1 MSSSWTRSP
10 PICPQLWFEI
20 LDYLDPCDYRRLEA
34 CCSLFRNLPEGGTN
48 WRHYCQRSK
57 IIDEDGEAARR
68 REFDS
73 WACPFTLGIPVERL
87 INWRKLFRLHWS
99 TTRQPI
105 ADRPCPSSA
114 PPHTDDTSPRSSRDG
129 KVLRISTSPRSM
141 MRPHPGRASK
151 QYVSRHVVPTVA
163 MRLERVRHRSVTV
176 RIQGMD
182 IRLPAVPV
190 SVPSSSS
197 PSSTSCCPASSGGRL
212 TGALLLD
219 ALRVV
224 CDGIPKFMPLRLRKV
239 QAGGRPGCAV
249 SPSGVLTADQA
260 LMLEWPS
267 QVLIQMP
274 SPHGEAA
281 EHFSPAVDGDTPMVD
296 ASDSHDFSPPF
307 WLPSADIGQLLS
319 SCDCPQDAI
328 RVVDQRWRL
337 PGREDGQRASL
348 GDLGLRGHEQWSLVE
363 RHGAARDGEEA
374 IYFEA
379 HVLEGATIAGF
390 DDTFIVLIRCDDHSM
405 EETYLELDRDACLG
419 DLLDALSRHLERVMG
434 LAVMETVSGFL
445 WANPT
450 RPHQPLLDQPKP
462 TLKLREDLRWCS
474 SERVT
479 IHLATPPS
487 PDTLTAANS
496 RCFQWA
502 LAMRSGLYRTRG
514 PRQPSTSG
522 TQRVMLLV
530 REVEPTPHGADEG
543 SDASSCCEQS
553 LPLPSGDVVSDDGE
567 GGDDDERGETHSW
580 VTAGTEEGWPSSPL
594 LGAGPSPPSPR
605 CRQPAGDSAADE
617 KPCEVCVGAGA
628 GAGEDQED
636 DGIIGMSDDDSEMDF
651 RCDSPAAHPHHYE
664 CEQRHRYSFAHSTC
678 TTTTAAAAA
687 AAKTRCRSYSES
699 YAFHLPPVSEPA
711 TRPPMA
717 PNGRR
722 AKEGAMVEGWSSP
735 NWRVVPHEDLR
746 VVRTSRDARQFEF
759 HPVREDVML
768 VGHKSG
774 AVSVIDF
781 ERDVSVGREPVA
793 QCPILGLAWL
803 HLHPTIAICGA
814 ANDGTT
820 CMLQWDENE
829 GLGRGLRRL
838 HSCRRF
844 EQLSS
849 LSVNVS
855 DDYFMTSGFRRD
867 LALYDVA
874 TARQLQVFDNVHH
887 HHINI
892 LRFSNHSPHIFATSS
907 FDQTCKLWDLRE
919 KICSSRPAQCFHTG
933 CLNVMCCFSPDD
945 RFLLCSGI
953 DASLHQFSLGSACEY
968 PSHDGLQVPPLHSQ
982 QNYRRSLYLST
993 SRHFITAAT
1002 DESFV
1007 RVMGIHGE
1015 DYGIIRFNGLLK
1027 TPLPSD
1033 TDPSSSRMGYD
1044 STALSRRLA
1053 GRNASVSFDGQGSL
1067 MLLSN
1072 PLWGSRMPGFSQ
1084 AIRFLVS
1091 SVRRRMPFAGPPP
1104 PGMSIAE
1111 PPTPP
1116 PPPSPSVIDESED
1129 TDTQQQ
1135 QQQHDP
1141 AMAQQPP
1148 NQQQAAGAT
1157 SRPPTPY
1164 PEMRSRSEYVQ
1175 SLRGHPTKAL
1185 QMGALIA
1192 TYSER
1197 QASFIALATIKGGF
1211 DQERGEDDE
1220 HEGIGHCRYGGG

>member
-1 MSSSWTRSP
+1 
-10 PICPQLWFEI
+10 
-20 LDYLDPCDYRRLEA
+20 
-34 CCSLFRNLPEGGTN
+34 
-48 WRHYCQRSK
+48 
-57 IIDEDGEAARR
+57 
-68 REFDS
+68 
-73 WACPFTLGIPVERL
+73 
-87 INWRKLFRLHWS
+87 
-99 TTRQPI
+99 
-105 ADRPCPSSA
+105 
-114 PPHTDDTSPRSSRDG
+114 
-129 KVLRISTSPRSM
+129 
-141 MRPHPGRASK
+141 
-151 QYVSRHVVPTVA
+151 
-163 MRLERVRHRSVTV
+163 
-176 RIQGMD
+176 
-182 IRLPAVPV
+182 
-190 SVPSSSS
+190 
-197 PSSTSCCPASSGGRL
+197 
-212 TGALLLD
+212 
-219 ALRVV
+219 
-224 CDGIPKFMPLRLRKV
+224 
-239 QAGGRPGCAV
+239 
-249 SPSGVLTADQA
+249 
-260 LMLEWPS
+260 
-267 QVLIQMP
+267 
-274 SPHGEAA
+274 
-281 EHFSPAVDGDTPMVD
+281 
-296 ASDSHDFSPPF
+296 
-307 WLPSADIGQLLS
+307 
-319 SCDCPQDAI
+319 
-328 RVVDQRWRL
+328 
-337 PGREDGQRASL
+337 
-348 GDLGLRGHEQWSLVE
+348 
-363 RHGAARDGEEA
+363 
-374 IYFEA
+374 
-379 HVLEGATIAGF
+379 
-390 DDTFIVLIRCDDHSM
+390 
-405 EETYLELDRDACLG
+405 
-419 DLLDALSRHLERVMG
+419 
-434 LAVMETVSGFL
+434 
-445 WANPT
+445 
-450 RPHQPLLDQPKP
+450 
-462 TLKLREDLRWCS
+462 
-474 SERVT
+474 
-479 IHLATPPS
+479 
-487 PDTLTAANS
+487 
-496 RCFQWA
+496 
-502 LAMRSGLYRTRG
+502 
-514 PRQPSTSG
+514 
-522 TQRVMLLV
+522 MLLV
-530 REVEPTPHGADEG
+530 REVEPTPHGAEEG

-567 GGDDDERGETHSW
+567 GGDDDERGDTHSW

-617 KPCEVCVGAGA
+617 KPCDVCVGAGA
-628 GAGEDQED
+628 GDGEDQED

-651 RCDSPAAHPHHYE
+651 RCDSPAAHPRHYE

-678 TTTTAAAAA
+678 TTTTAAAAAA

-711 TRPPMA
+711 TRPAMA

-722 AKEGAMVEGWSSP
+722 AKEGEMVEGWSSPNWRVVPHEDLRVVRTSRDARQFEFHPVREDVMLVGHKSGAMDFRCDSPAAHPRHYECEQRHRYSFAHSTCTTTTAAAAAAAAKTRCRSYSESYAFHLPPVSEPATRPAMAPNGRRAKEGEMVEGWSSP

-892 LRFSNHSPHIFATSS
+892 LRFSDHSPHIFATSS

-1053 GRNASVSFDGQGSL
+1053 GRNASVSLDGQGSL

-1072 PLWGSRMPGFSQ
+1072 PLWGSPHARILSGNTVPRLIGP
-1084 AIRFLVS
+1084 S
-1091 SVRRRMPFAGPPP
+1091 SDAVRG
-1104 PGMSIAE
+1104 
-1111 PPTPP
+1111 
-1116 PPPSPSVIDESED
+1116 PSPSWYVDSRAA
-1129 TDTQQQ
+1129 
-1135 QQQHDP
+1135 HP
-1141 AMAQQPP
+1141 APAPLP
-1148 NQQQAAGAT
+1148 VCH
-1157 SRPPTPY
+1157 R
-1164 PEMRSRSEYVQ
+1164 
-1175 SLRGHPTKAL
+1175 
-1185 QMGALIA
+1185 
-1192 TYSER
+1192 
-1197 QASFIALATIKGGF
+1197 
-1211 DQERGEDDE
+1211 
-1220 HEGIGHCRYGGG
+1220 